1 MKELKYFNGYKLCT
15 VRMGEDLVS
24 FITFDE
30 ESKIAKV
37 SYKDGTTVTITSPFM
52 VFKEPIIPF
61 TY

>member
-1 MKELKYFNGYKLCT
+1 
-15 VRMGEDLVS
+15 MGEDLVS